1 MTSALARSLPSLVES
16 NRNHKLSNKAR
27 KVVTYKKDQ
36 PRKKIYKKKKKKSK
50 GEGLEGDEPGCR

>member
-27 KVVTYKKDQ
+27 KVVTYKK
-36 PRKKIYKKKKKKSK
+36 KKKVKK
-50 GEGLEGDEPGCR
+50 EGLEGDEPGCR

>member
-27 KVVTYKKDQ
+27 KVVTYKK
-36 PRKKIYKKKKKKSK
+36 KKSK
-50 GEGLEGDEPGCR
+50 REGLEGDEPGCR